1 MRANFSPPASQ
12 KQIADVDAQFLDGF
26 QTVGRKARRDHGE
39 ALHAGLGEFGH
50 GVRGV
55 GLKPFRAS
63 EPRLER
69 QTQLSLV

>member
-1 MRANFSPPASQ
+1 MPREFLAAGLQ
-12 KQIADVDAQFLDGF
+12 KQIADVDAQFLDGL
-26 QTVGRKARRDHGE
+26 QTVGREARRDHGE

-50 GVRGV
+50 GVGGV
-55 GLKPFRAS
+55 GLKPFRAP